1 MSIWKREISKQNS
14 KVNLYSSLFLYKIV
28 TGNAHNL
35 NLLGL
40 IFEA

>member
-1 MSIWKREISKQNS
+1 MSIWKRGLSKQNS
-14 KVNLYSSLFLYKIV
+14 KVNFNSSLFLYKIV
-28 TGNAHNL
+28 TANAHNV